1 MCEIKLITTS
11 QILSARQMDPR
22 GVRMRLVV
30 FPDGVVD
37 GAGELHD
44 GAFPAR
50 LHNHRG
56 TSGLDPKQKKR
67 IVINYTELWCK

>member
-1 MCEIKLITTS
+1 
-11 QILSARQMDPR
+11 MDLR
-22 GVRMRLVV
+22 GARMRLVV

-37 GAGELHD
+37 GSGELHD

-56 TSGLDPKQKKR
+56 TSGLDPKQKM
-67 IVINYTELWCK
+67 LCH

>member
-1 MCEIKLITTS
+1 
-11 QILSARQMDPR
+11 MDPR

-56 TSGLDPKQKKR
+56 TSALDPKQKK
-67 IVINYTELWCK
+67 VSH

>member
-1 MCEIKLITTS
+1 
-11 QILSARQMDPR
+11 MDLR
-22 GVRMRLVV
+22 GLRMRLVV
-30 FPDGVVD
+30 FLDCVVD

-56 TSGLDPKQKKR
+56 TSALDPIQKMGLSLT
-67 IVINYTELWCK
+67 TELWCK